1 MGINFYLEQEKIDF
15 LPDSPF
21 KKKIISM
28 NDRFIHPVIDRNNPT
43 LQFIVGNFSKE
54 EYSKYIDM
62 GYVHLAGKMKSIG
75 YKSGGGFHPCTYGI
89 VSDSGCIP
97 NSCDAHHQL
106 YKKAIMSLWD
116 DETYVRFCIK
126 KYKKRAGKTENAGSY
141 DTSNPEFRYIM
152 SHFTYSEFG
161 DRMKDGGWMDVFNEL
176 KGNGIHIYGGFCPR
190 HYGFL
195 KQVCKTDCNTCHM
208 NAIKEMKPYF
218 KHRSRYV

>member
-1 MGINFYLEQEKIDF
+1 
-15 LPDSPF
+15 
-21 KKKIISM
+21 M
-28 NDRFIHPVIDRNNPT
+28 NDRFMHPVIDRNNPT

-62 GYVHLAGKMKSIG
+62 G
-75 YKSGGGFHPCTYGI
+75 
-89 VSDSGCIP
+89 
-97 NSCDAHHQL
+97 
-106 YKKAIMSLWD
+106 
-116 DETYVRFCIK
+116 
-126 KYKKRAGKTENAGSY
+126 
-141 DTSNPEFRYIM
+141 
-152 SHFTYSEFG
+152 
-161 DRMKDGGWMDVFNEL
+161 MDVFNEL